1 MTHLFTPGP
10 VPVPAFVMEAIARPV
25 IHHRTEAF
33 TTLYAGIQ
41 TRLQY
46 LFQTKGFT
54 GTIIGSGTYGVESAI
69 YSLFRPGEKVAVIQ
83 VGKFSQRWSD
93 YSKLSG
99 LEIIVIE
106 KEWGKGITPQEVS
119 SQLESHSDIAGIV
132 ITHCETSTGV
142 CLDLEEIVLA
152 ARQQFP
158 DLCILVD
165 AITTVGAI
173 PFYMDQ
179 WEIDYAVVASQKALM
194 NPAGTCAFA
203 LSERAM
209 GRLVSTHSSD
219 FRNLYN
225 YYQSGKR
232 HEYPFT
238 APTQLLYGIGA
249 ALEDIQ
255 SEGLPAIWN
264 RTHHAAKTFREGI
277 IKLDGE
283 IVAEMPSD
291 SLTAF
296 RFPGKN
302 NSFIKKQMAEKYDIH
317 LAGGQGPMKGE
328 IMRCSHM
335 AGMDAEMMLM
345 VLDKLGELVKQK
357 E

>member
-1 MTHLFTPGP
+1 MAYLFTPGP

-33 TTLYAGIQ
+33 TTLYAEIQ
-41 TRLQY
+41 AGLQY
-46 LFQTKGFT
+46 IFQTNGFS
-54 GTIIGSGTYGVESAI
+54 GTLIGSGTYGVESAI
-69 YSLFRPGEKVAVIQ
+69 YSLFRPGEKVAIVQ
-83 VGKFSQRWSD
+83 VGKFSQRWAD
-93 YSKLSG
+93 YSTLSG
-99 LEIIVIE
+99 LEIIAIE
-106 KEWGKGITPQEVS
+106 KEWGKGITPDEVLTPLIPH
-119 SQLESHSDIAGIV
+119 QDVAGIV

-142 CLDLEEIVLA
+142 CLDLEEIVLEV
-152 ARQQFP
+152 RQQFP
-158 DLCILVD
+158 DICILVD

-173 PFYMDQ
+173 PFYMDE
-179 WEIDYAVVASQKALM
+179 WEIDFAVVASQKALM

-203 LSERAM
+203 LGERAIF
-209 GRLVSTHSSD
+209 RLAPSHASD

-225 YYQSGKR
+225 YYQAGLR

-249 ALEDIQ
+249 AVEKMKE
-255 SEGLPAIWN
+255 EGLPHIWN
-264 RTHHAAKTFREGI
+264 RTHHAAKTFREGVI
-277 IKLDGE
+277 ALGGE
-283 IVAEMPSD
+283 IVAETPSD

-296 RFPGKN
+296 RFPGKDN
-302 NSFIKKQMAEKYDIH
+302 NQIKKELAEKYDIH

-345 VLDKLGELVKQK
+345 VLEKMEAILHLP
-357 E
+357 

>member
-1 MTHLFTPGP
+1 MAYLFTPGP

-41 TRLQY
+41 AGLQY
-46 LFQTKGFT
+46 IFQTDGFT
-54 GTIIGSGTYGVESAI
+54 GTMIGSGTYGVESAI

-83 VGKFSQRWSD
+83 VGKFSQRWAD
-93 YSKLSG
+93 YSTLTG
-99 LEIIVIE
+99 LEIIALE
-106 KEWGKGITPQEVS
+106 KEWGKGITSTEVVA
-119 SQLESHSDIAGIV
+119 QLESYEAIAGIV

-142 CLDLEEIVLA
+142 CLDLEEIALA
-152 ARQQFP
+152 VRQKFP
-158 DLCILVD
+158 DICILVD
-165 AITTVGAI
+165 GITTVGAI
-173 PFYMDQ
+173 PFYMDE
-179 WEIDYAVVASQKALM
+179 WEIDFAVVASQKALM

-203 LSERAM
+203 VGERALL
-209 GRLVSTHSSD
+209 RLKSTHSSD

-225 YYQSGKR
+225 YYQAGLR

-249 ALEDIQ
+249 ALQIMKE
-255 SEGLPAIWN
+255 EGLPLIWN
-264 RTHHAAKTFREGI
+264 RTHHAAKVFRDGVVA
-277 IKLDGE
+277 LGGE
-283 IVAEMPSD
+283 IVAETPSD

-296 RFPGKN
+296 RFPGKDN
-302 NSFIKKQMAEKYDIH
+302 NYLKKQLAEKYDIH

-335 AGMDAEMMLM
+335 AGMDAEMMQM
-345 VLDKLGELVKQK
+345 VLEKLEAILHLP
-357 E
+357 